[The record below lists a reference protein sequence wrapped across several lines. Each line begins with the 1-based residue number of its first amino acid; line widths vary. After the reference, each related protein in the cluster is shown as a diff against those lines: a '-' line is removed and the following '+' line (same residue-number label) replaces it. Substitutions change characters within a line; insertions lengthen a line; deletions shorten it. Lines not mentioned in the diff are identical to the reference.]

1 MDKQEREQLKRVFR
15 EELWQK
21 IRDMLAGTDLT
32 LAEAIREVESVNQR
46 LAREWRAQ
54 QDGCCWTRSA
64 WCRSW

>member
-54 QDGCCWTRSA
+54 QDG
-64 WCRSW
+64 